1 MKDEVKTLPRVM
13 GVLNVTPD
21 SFSDGGQWEG
31 VDDAL
36 AQTARMIDD
45 GADVIDV
52 GGESTRPGAEPVD
65 EATEHRRVVPV
76 IEQIHARWPDI
87 EISVDTQKPAV
98 ARAAV
103 TAGATIINDVT
114 ASLEEVAAEMG
125 VGWIAMHAGGP
136 SKTMQNDPHYD
147 DVVEEVADYLESAV
161 GRARAHG
168 IERVWVDPGVG
179 FGKTLAHNLKLVAN
193 FDRFTRIAPAV
204 LAVSRKKSIGD
215 LHALS
220 DGVDMVDA
228 DDRLEGSV
236 AMATWGVHMGAD
248 LVRVHDVRATVHAV
262 RMVTS

>member
-36 AQTARMIDD
+36 AQTAHMIDD

-76 IEQIHARWPDI
+76 IEQIHARWPDV

-179 FGKTLAHNLKLVAN
+179 FGKTVAHNLKLVAN

-236 AMATWGVHMGAD
+236 TMATWGVYMGAD

>member
-1 MKDEVKTLPRVM
+1 M

-21 SFSDGGQWEG
+21 SFSDGGQWESI
-31 VDDAL
+31 DAAV

-45 GADVIDV
+45 GAEVIDV
-52 GGESTRPGAEPVD
+52 GGESTRPGADAID
-65 EATEHRRVVPV
+65 EATENRRVVPV
-76 IEQIHARWPDI
+76 IEQIRDRWPEL

-103 TAGATIINDVT
+103 TAGATIINDVS

-125 VGWIAMHAGGP
+125 VGWIAMHSGGP
-136 SKTMQNDPHYD
+136 SKTMQNDPRYD
-147 DVVEEVADYLESAV
+147 DVVAEVAEYLEAATE
-161 GRARAHG
+161 RARSHG
-168 IERVWVDPGVG
+168 IERVWIDPGVG
-179 FGKTLAHNLKLVAN
+179 FGKTVAHNLELVAN

-215 LHALS
+215 LHAMS
-220 DGVDMVDA
+220 DGVDAVAA

-236 AMATWGVHMGAD
+236 AMAAWGVHMGAD

-262 RMVTS
+262 RMVAS

>member
-1 MKDEVKTLPRVM
+1 MKDEFQRLPRVM

-31 VDDAL
+31 IDDAL
-36 AQTARMIDD
+36 AQTTRMIDD
-45 GADVIDV
+45 GAEVIDV
-52 GGESTRPGAEPVD
+52 GGESTRPGAESVD
-65 EATEHRRVVPV
+65 EATEYRRVVPV
-76 IEQIHARWPDI
+76 IEQIRDRWPDI

-136 SKTMQNDPHYD
+136 SRTMQNDPHYD
-147 DVVEEVADYLESAV
+147 DVVEEVADYLELAID
-161 GRARAHG
+161 RARALG

-179 FGKTLAHNLKLVAN
+179 FGKTVEHNLQLVAN

-220 DGVDMVDA
+220 DGVDTVDA

-236 AMATWGVHMGAD
+236 TMATWGVHMGAD

-262 RMVTS
+262 RMVAS

>member
-1 MKDEVKTLPRVM
+1 MKDDGHTLPRVM

-31 VDDAL
+31 IDAAL
-36 AQTARMIDD
+36 AQTARMIGD
-45 GADVIDV
+45 GAEVIDV
-52 GGESTRPGAEPVD
+52 GGESTRPGADPVD

-76 IEQIHARWPDI
+76 IEQIRDRWPAL
-87 EISVDTQKPAV
+87 EVSVDTQKPAV

-103 TAGATIINDVT
+103 SAGATIINDVT

-125 VGWIAMHAGGP
+125 VGWIAMHSGGS
-136 SKTMQNDPHYD
+136 SKTMQNDPRYD
-147 DVVEEVADYLESAV
+147 DVVEEVAEYLELAAE
-161 GRARAHG
+161 RARSHG

-179 FGKTLAHNLKLVAN
+179 FGKTVAHNLELVAN

-220 DGVDMVDA
+220 DGVDRVEV

-236 AMATWGVHMGAD
+236 TMATWGVHMGAD

-262 RMVTS
+262 RMVAS

>member
-1 MKDEVKTLPRVM
+1 M
-13 GVLNVTPD
+13 TPD

-36 AQTARMIDD
+36 TQTARMIDD

-52 GGESTRPGAEPVD
+52 GGESARPGAEPVD

-76 IEQIHARWPDI
+76 IEQIRDRWPDI
-87 EISVDTQKPAV
+87 EISVDTRKPAV

-179 FGKTLAHNLKLVAN
+179 FGKTVAHNLELVAN

-204 LAVSRKKSIGD
+204 LAVSRKNSIGD

-220 DGVDMVDA
+220 DGVDMVEV

-236 AMATWGVHMGAD
+236 TMATWGIHMGAD

-262 RMVTS
+262 RMVAS

>member
-1 MKDEVKTLPRVM
+1 M
-13 GVLNVTPD
+13 TPD

-31 VDDAL
+31 IDDAL
-36 AQTARMIDD
+36 AQTTRMIDD
-45 GADVIDV
+45 GAEVIDV
-52 GGESTRPGAEPVD
+52 GGESTRPGAESVD
-65 EATEHRRVVPV
+65 EATEYRRVVPV
-76 IEQIHARWPDI
+76 IEQIRDRWPDI

-136 SKTMQNDPHYD
+136 SRTMQNDPHYD
-147 DVVEEVADYLESAV
+147 DVVEEVADYLELAID
-161 GRARAHG
+161 RARALG

-179 FGKTLAHNLKLVAN
+179 FGKTVEHNLQLVAN

-220 DGVDMVDA
+220 DGVDTVDA

-236 AMATWGVHMGAD
+236 TMATWGVHMGAD

-262 RMVTS
+262 RMVAS

>member
-1 MKDEVKTLPRVM
+1 VKDEVKTLPRVM

-179 FGKTLAHNLKLVAN
+179 FGKTVAHNLKLVAN

-236 AMATWGVHMGAD
+236 TMATWGVHMGAD